1 MAAPARNNAAQ
12 GGRDP
17 RASASPASG
26 SSCQS
31 ARPHRAY
38 LRGRKVPPAAR
49 GATPAPGRCTAAL
62 QQDMA
67 LPALRIRDGAADADA
82 ASRNRAWR
90 SVSFPDLAA
99 RSAAF
104 LRSIQPQ

>member
-1 MAAPARNNAAQ
+1 
-12 GGRDP
+12 
-17 RASASPASG
+17 
-26 SSCQS
+26 
-31 ARPHRAY
+31 
-38 LRGRKVPPAAR
+38 
-49 GATPAPGRCTAAL
+49 
-62 QQDMA
+62 MA